1 MPNPLT
7 ACYRRPSMPRTI
19 TIFSPAPGYS
29 VTSTLQR
36 AINLLRSNNVEVLAA
51 AQTVSREDYETAT
64 ILLAYVDDKPRAIQ
78 ILVRAGISAQ
88 GGGARV

>member
-1 MPNPLT
+1 
-7 ACYRRPSMPRTI
+7 
-19 TIFSPAPGYS
+19 
-29 VTSTLQR
+29 
-36 AINLLRSNNVEVLAA
+36 VEVLAA